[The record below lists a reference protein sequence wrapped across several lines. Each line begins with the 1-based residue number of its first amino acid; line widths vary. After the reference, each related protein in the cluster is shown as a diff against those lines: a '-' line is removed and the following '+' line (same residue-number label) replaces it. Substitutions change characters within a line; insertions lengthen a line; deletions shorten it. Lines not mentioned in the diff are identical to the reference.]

1 MRKQN
6 TLLYVSRWVAVILLS
21 FLPAVAQT
29 ADTVWFRATL
39 LPGNEV
45 PPVTGVNASGTA
57 TIAAHLVRDSAGAV
71 ISGSVDFSVNF
82 NFPADATLTGMHI
95 HRGAAGVA
103 GPVTIDSGTSNVA
116 ATAGAGSIS
125 RQGQAR
131 SDNQAA
137 LDTLNGMLQDPSQ
150 FYVNLHTSA
159 NPTGVI
165 RGQLQRAEVVHLMAF
180 MTPANEVPPIIGLNA
195 SGIGQVIAIATRDA
209 SGNINGGR
217 VTEVVTYSFPTQ
229 VTFTG
234 FHIHS
239 GLPGIAGP
247 VTISSGLTSQP
258 SDPSGSGVVNLTVEV
273 SSTQTAALQTLAGL
287 FSNPGNFYINIHTT
301 TNTGGAIRAAL
312 RKADVVRFPV
322 TMTPAAEVPPVTGLN
337 ASAVANVG
345 VATLRAEDGSV
356 VAGFAIF
363 DVNYRFPAADTFTGL
378 HIHDGGSTIAGPVRI
393 NTGLSTFAS
402 DSGFGNFYF
411 ATTPQ
416 TGATMLASLN
426 SLVNTPA
433 NHYVNLH
440 TSTFT
445 GGAVRAQLGTAI
457 TAAPTVATALSA
469 VLDTNTTSVAPLG
482 LVSLFGA
489 NLARLTSD
497 VGGGNTL
504 PDNLGGTTVDIG
516 GRRARLLYVSP
527 TQINAQVPGG
537 VALGTV
543 SLTVNNGSSTSASVN
558 LTTAAAAPAIFFSS
572 AGGAVLKNT
581 NFSLVSS
588 SNPAQA
594 GDILV
599 IYSTGLGLTTPPLAT
614 GALATSEPFANTA
627 TARVTIG
634 GQTAEVLYSI
644 AAPGFVGLYQTAVR
658 VPTGVVAG
666 NAPVVLSVGTA
677 NSNSV
682 TIAVR

>member
-1 MRKQN
+1 MRKSFTARTIAGVAVL
-6 TLLYVSRWVAVILLS
+6 TLLCAASVA
-21 FLPAVAQT
+21 AQT
-29 ADTVWFRATL
+29 AETVWFRATL

-45 PPVTGVNASGTA
+45 PPVTGVNATGTA
-57 TIAAHLVRDSAGAV
+57 TIAAHLVRSSTGTV
-71 ISGSVDFSVNF
+71 LSGSVDFSVTF
-82 NFPADATLTGMHI
+82 NFPDAVTLTGLHI
-95 HRGAAGVA
+95 HRGAADVA
-103 GPVTIDSGTSNVA
+103 GPVTINSGTSNVA
-116 ATAGAGSIS
+116 AAAGAGNIS
-125 RQGQAR
+125 RQGQALT
-131 SDNQAA
+131 DNQAA

-159 NPTGVI
+159 NPGGVI
-165 RGQLQRAEVVHLMAF
+165 RGQLQRADVVHLMAF
-180 MTPANEVPPIIGLNA
+180 MTPANEVPPIPGLNA
-195 SGIGQVIAIATRDA
+195 SGVAQVIAIVTRDT

-217 VTEVVTYSFPTQ
+217 VTEVVNYSFPTQ

-247 VTISSGLTSQP
+247 VTINSGLTRQD
-258 SDPSGSGVVNLTVEV
+258 SDPSGRGVINLSVEV

-287 FSNPGNFYINIHTT
+287 FSNPGNYYINLHTT

-337 ASAVANVG
+337 ASAIANIG

-378 HIHDGGSTIAGPVRI
+378 HIHDGGSTISGPVRI
-393 NTGLSTFAS
+393 NTGLATTAS
-402 DSGFGNFYF
+402 DTGFGNFYF
-411 ATTPQ
+411 VTTPQ

-426 SLVNTPA
+426 SLVNTPE

-445 GGAVRAQLGTAI
+445 SGAVRAQLGTAF
-457 TAAPTVATALSA
+457 TATPTVAAALSA

-482 LVSLFGA
+482 LLSLFGA

-497 VGGGNTL
+497 VGGGNIA

-527 TQINAQVPGG
+527 TQINAQVPAG

-543 SLTVNNGSSTSASVN
+543 SLTVNNGSSTSAPVN
-558 LTTAAAAPAIFFSS
+558 LTTAAAAPAIFFNS
-572 AGGAVLKNT
+572 AGGAVLKNA
-581 NFSLVSS
+581 NFSQVSS

-594 GDILV
+594 DDILL

-614 GALATSEPFANTA
+614 GALATAEPFANTA
-627 TARVTIG
+627 TVRVTIG

-658 VPTGVVAG
+658 VPTGVAAG
-666 NAPVVLSVGTA
+666 NAPVILSVGTA